1 MSDIIQNM
9 SDIFFLAPEGHTVQ
23 TCKNKFLCPK
33 KANAHIIYR
42 NIAVIFADVPCKTR
56 NNVKK

>member
-1 MSDIIQNM
+1 M
-9 SDIFFLAPEGHTVQ
+9 SDIFFLAPGGHTVQ
-23 TCKNKFLCPK
+23 NCKNKFLCPK

-56 NNVKK
+56 KNVKK

>member
-1 MSDIIQNM
+1 M
-9 SDIFFLAPEGHTVQ
+9 Q

-56 NNVKK
+56 KNVKKIKKLVYFCVSILHFR